1 MEFDLPKEKSSI
13 IKVIGVGGGGGN
25 AVNYMF
31 ERGIT
36 GVDFV
41 LCNTDKQA
49 LELSAVPNKIQLGL
63 ELTEGLG
70 AGANPEVGAECT
82 KASLDE
88 IKELLEHNTK
98 MVFITAG
105 MGGGTGTG
113 GAPVIAKMA
122 RELGIL
128 TVAIVTTP
136 FTFEGRRR
144 KQAADY
150 GLEELRNNV
159 DTLIVINNDK
169 VREIYGNLQFA
180 EAFAKADDILSNAA
194 RGIAEII
201 TVAGSINVD
210 FQDVQ
215 TVMKDSGLAIMG
227 TANAKGDNRAR
238 QAIESALNSP
248 LLEDNNIEGANYI
261 LLNISY
267 GDQDILMDE
276 ISEIMD
282 YVQDVAGRGTDII
295 MGTCKND
302 NLGDALNV
310 IIIATG
316 FEGRNTVGVAAERT
330 VMNLEDTPV
339 QTTPQ
344 ATLPQNE
351 VKPSTT
357 QTTKPTT
364 VEFRKPEER
373 PVEKPIDDIFDKFET
388 PTQPV
393 AETPREEVKPET
405 SWQSEATTRPSMEL
419 DLTREEPRNELAED
433 TTVRHELNMETEEI
447 REVTNATD
455 SDTISNNFDIDRDRL
470 QREHDDR
477 VNKLRGLSKQLKS
490 PSHYSDLENV
500 PAYKRRNVDLENQ
513 PHSSE
518 NNFSRYTLSE
528 NEDEKPEIRSNN
540 SFLHD
545 NVD

>member
-25 AVNYMF
+25 AVNYMY

-49 LELSAVPNKIQLGL
+49 LELSSVPNKIQLGL

-70 AGANPEVGAECT
+70 AGANPEVGKECT
-82 KASLDE
+82 IASLEE
-88 IKELLEHNTK
+88 IRQLLEHNTK

-113 GAPVIAKMA
+113 GAPVIAQMA
-122 RELGIL
+122 KEMGIL

-144 KQAADY
+144 KDAADY
-150 GLEELRNNV
+150 GLEELRQNV
-159 DTLIVINNDK
+159 DTLIIINNDK
-169 VREIYGNLQFA
+169 VREIYGNLVFA
-180 EAFAKADDILSNAA
+180 EAFSKADDILANAA
-194 RGIAEII
+194 KGIAEII
-201 TVAGSINVD
+201 TVAGNINVD

-238 QAIESALNSP
+238 QAIENALNSP

-267 GDQDILMDE
+267 GAQEILMDE

-282 YVQDVAGRGTDII
+282 YVQDIAGRGTDII
-295 MGTCKND
+295 MGTCQNNSLD
-302 NLGDALNV
+302 DELNV

-316 FEGRNTVGVAAERT
+316 FEGRSGMNVGVSNEKK
-330 VMNLEDTPV
+330 VVNLTDELPTPSSV
-339 QTTPQ
+339 NDVAKESGQSSMRFIDSKPAPSQT
-344 ATLPQNE
+344 
-351 VKPSTT
+351 
-357 QTTKPTT
+357 
-364 VEFRKPEER
+364 PEE
-373 PVEKPIDDIFDKFET
+373 PKSTFVPNESKSINVH
-388 PTQPV
+388 Q
-393 AETPREEVKPET
+393 EEVQPSFELDNSAEALPSSVELDITNSISSTSQDNTIRYDLEET
-405 SWQSEATTRPSMEL
+405 SQEEVSNSQEAGEVI
-419 DLTREEPRNELAED
+419 EG
-433 TTVRHELNMETEEI
+433 NME
-447 REVTNATD
+447 
-455 SDTISNNFDIDRDRL
+455 IDRDQL
-470 QREHDDR
+470 QREHEDR

-490 PSHYSDLENV
+490 PSHYSDIENV
-500 PAYKRRNVDLENQ
+500 PAYKRRQVDLDET

-528 NEDEKPEIRSNN
+528 NEDNKPEIRSNN

>member
-1 MEFDLPKEKSSI
+1 LNKFITMEFDLPKEQSSI
-13 IKVIGVGGGGGN
+13 IKVIGIGGGGGN
-25 AVNYMF
+25 AVNYMY

-49 LELSAVPNKIQLGL
+49 LELSSVPNKIQLGL

-70 AGANPEVGAECT
+70 AGANPEVGKECT
-82 KASLDE
+82 KASLEE
-88 IKELLEHNTK
+88 IKEILGHNTK

-113 GAPVIAKMA
+113 GAPVIAEIA
-122 RELGIL
+122 REMGIL

-136 FTFEGRRR
+136 FSFEGRRR
-144 KQAADY
+144 KDSADL
-150 GLEELRNNV
+150 GLEDLRKSV

-169 VREIYGNLQFA
+169 VREIYGNLVFA

-201 TVAGSINVD
+201 TVAGNINVD

-215 TVMKDSGLAIMG
+215 TVMKDSGLAVMG

-238 QAIESALNSP
+238 QAIETALNSP
-248 LLEDNNIEGANYI
+248 LLEDNNIQGANYI

-267 GDQDILMDE
+267 GAEEVLMDE

-282 YVQDVAGRGTDII
+282 YVQDIAGRGTDILF
-295 MGTCKND
+295 GTCKND
-302 NLGDALNV
+302 DLGDELNV

-316 FEGRNTVGVAAERT
+316 FEGRNGTTLTTSSEKT
-330 VMNLEDTPV
+330 VMQLEDTPPV
-339 QTTPQ
+339 VEGPVKEITQSRMEFQTP
-344 ATLPQNE
+344 P
-351 VKPSTT
+351 V
-357 QTTKPTT
+357 
-364 VEFRKPEER
+364 
-373 PVEKPIDDIFDKFET
+373 VEKPIDDVIFDKVEDKPTPSATPEESYAWEPKMTESQPSDNTAESTSEET
-388 PTQPV
+388 
-393 AETPREEVKPET
+393 EGF
-405 SWQSEATTRPSMEL
+405 
-419 DLTREEPRNELAED
+419 
-433 TTVRHELNMETEEI
+433 VRHELNSDIENTAEEASI
-447 REVTNATD
+447 EGEFVD
-455 SDTISNNFDIDRDRL
+455 DNFQIDRDRL
-470 QREHDDR
+470 QKQQDER
-477 VNKLRGLSKQLKS
+477 VNKLKGLSKQLKS
-490 PSHYSDLENV
+490 PSHYSDIENV
-500 PAYKRRNVDLENQ
+500 PAYKRREVDLEDQ

-518 NNFSRYTLSE
+518 NKFSRYTLSE

>member
-1 MEFDLPKEKSSI
+1 MNKFITMEFDLPKEQSSI

-25 AVNYMF
+25 AVNYMYD
-31 ERGIT
+31 RGIT

-49 LELSAVPNKIQLGL
+49 LELSSVPNKIQLGT

-70 AGANPEVGAECT
+70 AGANPEVGKECT
-82 KASLDE
+82 KASLEE
-88 IKELLEHNTK
+88 IRELLEHNTK

-113 GAPVIAKMA
+113 GAPVIAEMA
-122 RELGIL
+122 REMGIL

-144 KQAADY
+144 KDAADN
-150 GLEELRNNV
+150 GLEELRKSV

-169 VREIYGNLQFA
+169 VREIYGNLVFA
-180 EAFAKADDILSNAA
+180 EAFAKADNILSNAA

-201 TVAGSINVD
+201 TVAGNINVD

-215 TVMKDSGLAIMG
+215 TVMKDSGLAVMG

-238 QAIESALNSP
+238 QAIENALNSP
-248 LLEDNNIEGANYI
+248 LLEDNNIQGANYI

-267 GDQDILMDE
+267 GAEEILMDE

-282 YVQDVAGRGTDII
+282 YVQDIAGRGTDII

-302 NLGDALNV
+302 DLTDELNV

-316 FEGRNTVGVAAERT
+316 FEGRNAGVNISGQKTIMQLDDAPKTSNIESEDSA
-330 VMNLEDTPV
+330 VNLKENTP
-339 QTTPQ
+339 TSKE
-344 ATLPQNE
+344 N
-351 VKPSTT
+351 T
-357 QTTKPTT
+357 QSRM
-364 VEFRKPEER
+364 EFRQPE
-373 PVEKPIDDIFDKFET
+373 PLNDQPIDDIIFDKME
-388 PTQPV
+388 
-393 AETPREEVKPET
+393 ET
-405 SWQSEATTRPSMEL
+405 SSATDAPIEGPSL
-419 DLTREEPRNELAED
+419 VD
-433 TTVRHELNMETEEI
+433 TTTSLDNADVNDSMVRHELTAENEEVSN
-447 REVTNATD
+447 EVND
-455 SDTISNNFDIDRDRL
+455 EGEFVDDNYKIDQSRL
-470 QREHDDR
+470 QKEHEDR
-477 VNKLRGLSKQLKS
+477 VNKLKGLSKQLKS
-490 PSHYSDLENV
+490 PSHYSDIENV
-500 PAYKRRNVDLENQ
+500 PAFKRRNIDLENQ
-513 PHSSE
+513 PHSSD

-528 NEDEKPEIRSNN
+528 NEEEKPEIRSNN